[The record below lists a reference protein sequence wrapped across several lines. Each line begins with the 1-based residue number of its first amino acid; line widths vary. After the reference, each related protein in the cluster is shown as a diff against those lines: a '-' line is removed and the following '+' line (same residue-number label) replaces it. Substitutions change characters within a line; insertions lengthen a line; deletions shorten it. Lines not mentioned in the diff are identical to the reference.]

1 MTCQKCGCQNLDTD
15 EYCVQCGSKL
25 NRMHSKNRILYSII
39 ALLCITVLTLVVLL
53 LLPESEQD
61 RAPTVAFEVQEQ
73 TITPIETETRKET
86 DAVKAT
92 TAETKYT
99 EPTVPAGYISSVD
112 GDWESVTLHDGYSSL
127 NVYAFAFSQEL
138 KQCREMTISMEV
150 SMNAGTSCK
159 DWQAW
164 GRIGGKFQKI
174 AKMDLPAGDGF
185 TSQTIQFDSPITLDA
200 IIVTPT
206 VPGGY
211 SWSMSLLVT
220 DVWLAE

>member
-1 MTCQKCGCQNLDTD
+1 MICQKCGCKNLDTD
-15 EYCVQCGSKL
+15 NYCVQCGSKL
-25 NRMHSKNRILYSII
+25 NRTHNKNWILYAII
-39 ALLCITVLTLVVLL
+39 ALLCITVLALVVLL
-53 LLPESEQD
+53 LFPESEQD
-61 RAPTVAFEVQEQ
+61 RAPAVASEAQMQ
-73 TITPIETETRKET
+73 TITPIETEAIKEPEV
-86 DAVKAT
+86 VKET
-92 TAETKYT
+92 TAETKYS
-99 EPTVPAGYISSVD
+99 EPSVPTGYISSVD
-112 GDWESVTLHDGYSSL
+112 GDWESVTLQDGYSSL

-138 KQCREMTISMEV
+138 KQCREMTISMKV

-159 DWQAW
+159 DWQVW

-200 IIVTPT
+200 IVVTPT

-220 DVWLAE
+220 DAWLAE